1 MELAT
6 LRAKH
11 AALAPVLTERS
22 RRVWAAT
29 EAQAIG
35 YGGTAL
41 VARAT
46 GIATSTIQRGL
57 RELTADEPLAG
68 GRTRRAG
75 GGRKRAIDLDATLL
89 RDLDALVEPTA
100 PGDPDSPLRWTC
112 QSARTLA
119 VALDGLGHRVSH
131 TVVAEL
137 LHGLGYS
144 LQGNAKTREGR
155 QHVDRDAQFRYIA
168 RRVRRA
174 QRQQQP
180 TISVDTKKK
189 ELVGAF
195 KNAGR
200 TWRPAKTPQR
210 VQVHDFVISATAT
223 TGGKAIP
230 YGIYDLHRNEG
241 WVSVGID
248 HDTASFA
255 VRSIQRWWQHM
266 GRPAYRHAQSLLITA
281 DAGGSNGARL
291 RLWKWELQRLANRTG
306 LVITVCHFPPGTSKW
321 NKIEHRLFSHIAM
334 NWRGTPLV
342 DLATIVSLI
351 GSTHSRSGLR
361 VRSELDR
368 GQYPGGA
375 LSRFH
380 ATANYPIHPA
390 ATSTQNLLRAASLLR
405 PVTYRG
411 PRSSL
416 ENRRTSPHPI
426 PRDTRGCGAD
436 GGEPIGDVEEA
447 VPRPTRN
454 RFLHDTV
461 EHDANALELSGRPTR
476 LETAASGAH
485 AGGSVG
491 GRPPRGC
498 SRTDRCSEAPM
509 ASPCDRRRSS
519 CAAYR

>member
-57 RELTADEPLAG
+57 RELTADE
-68 GRTRRAG
+68 
-75 GGRKRAIDLDATLL
+75 
-89 RDLDALVEPTA
+89 
-100 PGDPDSPLRWTC
+100 PLRWTC

-210 VQVHDFVISATAT
+210 VQVHDFVIPATAT

-241 WVSVGID
+241 WVSVGII
-248 HDTASFA
+248 TTPRASRYG
-255 VRSIQRWWQHM
+255 RS
-266 GRPAYRHAQSLLITA
+266 
-281 DAGGSNGARL
+281 
-291 RLWKWELQRLANRTG
+291 
-306 LVITVCHFPPGTSKW
+306 
-321 NKIEHRLFSHIAM
+321 
-334 NWRGTPLV
+334 
-342 DLATIVSLI
+342 
-351 GSTHSRSGLR
+351 
-361 VRSELDR
+361 
-368 GQYPGGA
+368 
-375 LSRFH
+375 
-380 ATANYPIHPA
+380 
-390 ATSTQNLLRAASLLR
+390 
-405 PVTYRG
+405 
-411 PRSSL
+411 
-416 ENRRTSPHPI
+416 
-426 PRDTRGCGAD
+426 
-436 GGEPIGDVEEA
+436 
-447 VPRPTRN
+447 
-454 RFLHDTV
+454 
-461 EHDANALELSGRPTR
+461 
-476 LETAASGAH
+476 
-485 AGGSVG
+485 SVG
-491 GRPPRGC
+491 GSTWVARRIDKP
-498 SRTDRCSEAPM
+498 SRC
-509 ASPCDRRRSS
+509 
-519 CAAYR
+519 